1 MGNHKQGQDRERE
14 RYQQLFG
21 LPAEQIRFFH
31 ELTDEQVQEVR
42 YYFTAGLVDV
52 DNWMYAVKCDG
63 HLVSSRERRRPEWK
77 ADW

>member
-52 DNWMYAVKCDG
+52 DNWMYAVRRDG

>member
-1 MGNHKQGQDRERE
+1 VGNHKQGQDRERE

-42 YYFTAGLVDV
+42 YYF
-52 DNWMYAVKCDG
+52 
-63 HLVSSRERRRPEWK
+63 PEWK